1 MLQAIRDK
9 VTGWIAYGIIFLIS
23 IPFALWGV
31 NSYLGGG
38 EALPAATV
46 NGEEITVR
54 QLDQAYANYRQ
65 RLSQLFGGTIP
76 ENLGDES
83 ILREQVLNQ
92 LIEEFVLRQYTQKQ
106 RYRIGNDELNKMIRA
121 MDAFQRD
128 GQFDTEIYQAQL
140 RSLGY
145 SPVGFEQELRVN
157 GSIEQFQNGILETA
171 FVAPVFKN
179 RFTQLDNQT
188 RKIRSLSYAVDTS
201 TIQVD
206 DAEIE
211 RHYQAQANRYRIP
224 EKVKIEY
231 IELSIEGI
239 KMGIEVRA
247 DDVLARYQENRA
259 AYTSAEIREASHI
272 LIKVT
277 EDESSDQALARITEI
292 RQRIVNG
299 EEFSDLAREFSED
312 PGSADSGGD
321 LGEIE
326 RGVMVQPF
334 EAALFS
340 MQVDQLSEPVKTAF
354 GWHLI
359 KLHSISGGETQSFES
374 LKAGLEDEIKTE
386 LAETRIYDLVEN
398 LANLAYEQPDSLL
411 PAAEQLDLSVQTSDW
426 FDRSAGEGIA
436 AEPKIRQVAFSP
448 DVLNQGLNSEAIELG
463 NDRVVFLRLLQREPS
478 APQPLEQV
486 REKIKTELVRI
497 KAREQS
503 LKAGTDALAELED
516 GKSLDDLAREWSS
529 EISDLGF
536 IQRNQQGIDA
546 ALLNRAFSMRKP
558 DQGKVYDGLSKSS
571 GEYVMLELSAVVS
584 SDKVTDSETLESLD
598 EGLGNLEYQAVIKLL
613 TSQADITRTPPED
626 LEDRYIH
633 N

>member
-38 EALPAATV
+38 EVLPAATV
-46 NGEEITVR
+46 NGEEITAR

-76 ENLGDES
+76 ENFGNES
-83 ILREQVLNQ
+83 MLRDQVLNQ
-92 LIEEFVLRQYTQKQ
+92 LIEELVLRQYTQEQ
-106 RYRIGNDELNKMIRA
+106 RYRIGNDELNKIIRG

-128 GQFDTEIYQAQL
+128 GQFDTDIYQAQL

-171 FVAPVFKN
+171 FVAPVFKD
-179 RFTQLDNQT
+179 RFTELDNQT
-188 RKIRSLSYAVDTS
+188 RKLRSLTYAVDTS
-201 TIQVD
+201 AIQVD

-211 RHYQAQANRYRIP
+211 QHYQAQASRYRIP
-224 EKVKIEY
+224 EKVKVDY

-239 KMGIEVRA
+239 KAGIEVRA
-247 DDVLARYQENRA
+247 DDVLARYQENQA

-277 EDESSDQALARITEI
+277 EDESSDQALARITDI

-299 EEFSDLAREFSED
+299 EEFSSLAREFSED

-386 LAETRIYDLVEN
+386 LAETQIYDLVEN
-398 LANLAYEQPDSLL
+398 LANIAYEQPDSLL

-436 AEPKIRQVAFSP
+436 AEPRIRQVAFSP
-448 DVLNQGLNSEAIELG
+448 EVLTQELNSEAIELG
-463 NDRVVFLRLLQREPS
+463 NDRVVFLRLHQREPS

-486 REKIKTELVRI
+486 RETIRTELVKI
-497 KAREQS
+497 KAREQG

-536 IQRNQQGIDA
+536 IQRNQTGIDA
-546 ALLNRAFSMRKP
+546 ALLSRAFSMRKP
-558 DQGKVYDGLSKSS
+558 DQGKVFDGLSKPS

-584 SDKVTDSETLESLD
+584 SDKVADSEALENLD
-598 EGLGNLEYQAVIKLL
+598 EGLGSLEYQAVIKLL
-613 TSQADITRTPPED
+613 TSYADITRTPPEE
-626 LEDRYIH
+626 LEDL
-633 N
+633 

>member
-38 EALPAATV
+38 EVLPAATV
-46 NGEEITVR
+46 NGEEITAR

-76 ENLGDES
+76 ENFGNES
-83 ILREQVLNQ
+83 MLREQVLNQ
-92 LIEEFVLRQYTQKQ
+92 LIEEFVLRQYTQEQ
-106 RYRIGNDELNKMIRA
+106 RYRIGNDELNKIIRG

-128 GQFDTEIYQAQL
+128 GQFDTDIYQAQL

-179 RFTQLDNQT
+179 RFTELDNQT
-188 RKIRSLSYAVDTS
+188 RKVRSLTYAVDTS

-211 RHYQAQANRYRIP
+211 QHYQAQASRYRIP
-224 EKVKIEY
+224 EKVKVDY

-239 KMGIEVRA
+239 KTGIEVRA
-247 DDVLARYQENRA
+247 DDVLARYQENQA

-277 EDESSDQALARITEI
+277 EGESSDQALARITEL

-299 EEFSDLAREFSED
+299 EEFSNLAREFSED

-359 KLHSISGGETQSFES
+359 KLHSISGGETQPFET

-386 LAETRIYDLVEN
+386 LAETQIYDLVEN
-398 LANLAYEQPDSLL
+398 LANIAYEQPDSLL

-436 AEPKIRQVAFSP
+436 AEPIIRQVAFSP
-448 DVLNQGLNSEAIELG
+448 EVLTEGLNSEAIELG
-463 NDRVVFLRLLQREPS
+463 NDRVVFLRLHQREPS
-478 APQPLEQV
+478 SPQPLEQV
-486 REKIKTELVRI
+486 RETIRTELVKI

-529 EISDLGF
+529 TISDLGF
-536 IQRNQQGIDA
+536 IQRNQTGIDA
-546 ALLNRAFSMRKP
+546 AILSRAFSMRKP
-558 DQGKVYDGLSKSS
+558 DQGKVFDGVSKSN

-584 SDKVTDSETLESLD
+584 SDKAADSEALQSLD
-598 EGLGNLEYQAVIKLL
+598 EGLGNLEYQAVLKLL

-626 LEDRYIH
+626 LEDL
-633 N
+633 

>member
-9 VTGWIAYGIIFLIS
+9 VTGWIAYGIIFMIS

-38 EALPAATV
+38 EVLPAATV

-76 ENLGDES
+76 ETFGNES
-83 ILREQVLNQ
+83 MLREQVLGQ
-92 LIEEFVLRQYTQKQ
+92 LIEELVLRQYTQKQ
-106 RYRIGNDELNKMIRA
+106 RYRIGNDELNKMIRG

-128 GQFDTEIYQAQL
+128 GQFDTDIYQSQL

-157 GSIEQFQNGILETA
+157 GSVEQFQNGILETA

-179 RFTQLDNQT
+179 RFTQLGNQT
-188 RKIRSLSYAVDTS
+188 RKIRSLTHTVDTNA
-201 TIQVD
+201 IQVD

-211 RHYQAQANRYRIP
+211 QHYQAQANRYRIP
-224 EKVKIEY
+224 EKVKIDY
-231 IELSIEGI
+231 IELSLEGI
-239 KMGIEVRA
+239 KTSIEVRA
-247 DDVLARYQENRA
+247 DDVLARYQDNQA
-259 AYTSAEIREASHI
+259 AYTSAEFREASHI

-277 EDESSDQALARITEI
+277 EDQPTDQALARITEI

-299 EEFSDLAREFSED
+299 EEFSDLARALSED

-359 KLHSISGGETQSFES
+359 KLRSISGGETQSFES
-374 LKAGLEDEIKTE
+374 LKASLEDEIKTE
-386 LAETRIYDLVEN
+386 LAEIQIYDLVEN
-398 LANLAYEQPDSLL
+398 LANLVYEQSDSLL

-436 AEPKIRQVAFSP
+436 VEPKIRQVAFSP
-448 DVLNQGLNSEAIELG
+448 EVLTQGLNSEAIELG
-463 NDRVVFLRLLQREPS
+463 NDRVVFLRLHQREPS
-478 APQPLEQV
+478 IPQPLEQV
-486 REKIKTELVRI
+486 RETIKTELVKI
-497 KAREQS
+497 KARELS
-503 LKAGTDALAELED
+503 LKAGTDALAELEG

-529 EISDLGF
+529 TISDLGF
-536 IQRNQQGIDA
+536 IQRNQSGVDA
-546 ALLNRAFSMRKP
+546 AVLNRAFSMRKP

-571 GEYVMLELSAVVS
+571 GDYVMLELSAVVS
-584 SDKVTDSETLESLD
+584 SDTVADDEALD
-598 EGLGNLEYQAVIKLL
+598 GLVEGLGNLEYQAVLKIL
-613 TSQADITRTPPED
+613 TSRADITRTPPED
-626 LEDRYIH
+626 LEDL
-633 N
+633 

>member
-38 EALPAATV
+38 EVLPAATV
-46 NGEEITVR
+46 NGEEITAR

-76 ENLGDES
+76 ENFGNES
-83 ILREQVLNQ
+83 MLRDQVLNQ
-92 LIEEFVLRQYTQKQ
+92 LIEELVLRQYTQEQ
-106 RYRIGNDELNKMIRA
+106 RYRIGNDELNKIIRG

-128 GQFDTEIYQAQL
+128 GQFDTDIYQAQL

-171 FVAPVFKN
+171 FVAPVFKD
-179 RFTQLDNQT
+179 RFTELDNQT
-188 RKIRSLSYAVDTS
+188 RKLRSLTYAVDTS
-201 TIQVD
+201 AIQVD

-211 RHYQAQANRYRIP
+211 QHYQAQASRYRIP
-224 EKVKIEY
+224 EKVKVDY

-239 KMGIEVRA
+239 KAGIEVRA
-247 DDVLARYQENRA
+247 DDVLARYQENQA

-277 EDESSDQALARITEI
+277 EDESSDQALARITDI

-299 EEFSDLAREFSED
+299 EEFSSLAREFSED

-386 LAETRIYDLVEN
+386 LAETQIYDLVEN
-398 LANLAYEQPDSLL
+398 LANIAYEQPDSLL

-436 AEPKIRQVAFSP
+436 AEPRIRQVAFSP
-448 DVLNQGLNSEAIELG
+448 EVLTQELNSEAIELG
-463 NDRVVFLRLLQREPS
+463 NDRVVFLRLHQREPS

-486 REKIKTELVRI
+486 RETIRTELVNI
-497 KAREQS
+497 KAREQG

-536 IQRNQQGIDA
+536 IQRNQTGIDA
-546 ALLNRAFSMRKP
+546 ALLSRAFSMRKP
-558 DQGKVYDGLSKSS
+558 DQGKVFDGLSKPS

-584 SDKVTDSETLESLD
+584 SDKVADSEALENLD
-598 EGLGNLEYQAVIKLL
+598 EGLGSLEYQAVIKLL
-613 TSQADITRTPPED
+613 TSYADITRTPPEE
-626 LEDRYIH
+626 LEDL
-633 N
+633 

>member
-38 EALPAATV
+38 EVLPAATV
-46 NGEEITVR
+46 NGEEITAR

-76 ENLGDES
+76 ENFGNES
-83 ILREQVLNQ
+83 MLRDQVLNQ
-92 LIEEFVLRQYTQKQ
+92 LIEELVLRQYTQEQ
-106 RYRIGNDELNKMIRA
+106 RYRIGNDELNKIIRG

-128 GQFDTEIYQAQL
+128 GQFDTDIYQAQL

-171 FVAPVFKN
+171 FVAPVFKD
-179 RFTQLDNQT
+179 RFTELDNQT
-188 RKIRSLSYAVDTS
+188 RKLRSLTYAVDTS
-201 TIQVD
+201 AIQVD

-211 RHYQAQANRYRIP
+211 QHYQAQASRYRIP
-224 EKVKIEY
+224 EKVKVDY

-239 KMGIEVRA
+239 KAGIEVRA
-247 DDVLARYQENRA
+247 DDVLARYQENQA

-272 LIKVT
+272 LIKVN
-277 EDESSDQALARITEI
+277 EDESSDQALARITDI

-299 EEFSDLAREFSED
+299 EEFSSLAREFSED

-386 LAETRIYDLVEN
+386 LAETQIYDLVEN
-398 LANLAYEQPDSLL
+398 LANIAYEQPDSLL

-436 AEPKIRQVAFSP
+436 AEPRIRQVAFSP
-448 DVLNQGLNSEAIELG
+448 EVLTQELNSEAIELG
-463 NDRVVFLRLLQREPS
+463 NDRVVFLRLHQREPS

-486 REKIKTELVRI
+486 RETIRTELVKI
-497 KAREQS
+497 KAREQG

-536 IQRNQQGIDA
+536 IQRNQTGIDA
-546 ALLNRAFSMRKP
+546 ALLSRAFSMRKP
-558 DQGKVYDGLSKSS
+558 DQGKVFDGLSKPS

-584 SDKVTDSETLESLD
+584 SDKVADSEALENLD
-598 EGLGNLEYQAVIKLL
+598 EGLGSLEYQAVIKLL
-613 TSQADITRTPPED
+613 TSYADITRTPPEE
-626 LEDRYIH
+626 LEDL
-633 N
+633 